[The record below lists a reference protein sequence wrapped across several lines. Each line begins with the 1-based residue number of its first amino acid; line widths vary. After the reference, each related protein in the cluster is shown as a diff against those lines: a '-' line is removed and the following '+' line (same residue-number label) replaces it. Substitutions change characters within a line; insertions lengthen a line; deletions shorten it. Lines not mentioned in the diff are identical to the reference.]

1 MRLALVCI
9 AAGTLLAARPAQAQ
23 EPVVIAAPSGE
34 VAQAFQRLRPAIVR
48 IEVQE
53 TGADAVSSVGSGF
66 FATAGGHIVTNYH
79 VVSSLVNEPDRH
91 RAMATTATDTLPLE
105 VLAVDAVNDLAV
117 VRVPAPAPGLVLEPT
132 AAPPAKGDRLLA
144 LGHPRDL
151 GLSIVEGTYNGQ
163 VERKHTPRLHFTGP
177 LNPGMSG
184 GPAVSMDGRLVG
196 VNVATMGEEV
206 AFLVPAAEVAAI
218 LARVPSEP
226 PPPDSLLAGIAAAVA
241 RHADTAVGNLFQA
254 GTRTVRLGGFVV
266 PSEPTRAF
274 QCWGGT
280 RDDADQPYEVVV
292 HQCSTD
298 ESIFLSET
306 LGAGLLSFRHD
317 LVRGNSMGLLR
328 LLTATENVFSQKAQF
343 DGTARETTRFKC
355 EASNVR
361 TAQLAFRT
369 ELCARRFT
377 RLPGLY
383 EAVLRATPFGG
394 DGERLVTTL
403 TLSGMP
409 FRLIRETAQRY
420 LETISRPATEAQ

>member
-1 MRLALVCI
+1 MRLAPVRLVAGVLLVAGP
-9 AAGTLLAARPAQAQ
+9 AAAQD
-23 EPVVIAAPSGE
+23 PVVIAAPTGE

-66 FATAGGHIVTNYH
+66 FASAGGHIVTNYH
-79 VVSSLVNEPDRH
+79 VISSLVNEPDRH
-91 RAMATTATDTLPLE
+91 RATAATVSDTLPIE

-117 VRVPAPAPGLVLEPT
+117 VRVSSPTPGLVLEPT

-184 GPAVSMDGRLVG
+184 GPAVSMDGHLVG

-218 LARVPSEP
+218 LARVPGAP
-226 PPPDSLLAGIAAAVA
+226 PPPDSLLVGIAAAVA

-280 RDDADQPYEVVV
+280 QDDADQPYEVVV

-355 EASNVR
+355 ETSNVR
-361 TAQLAFRT
+361 TAQLAFRA

-383 EAVLRATPFGG
+383 EAVFRASPFGG

-409 FRLIRETAQRY
+409 FRLIRETVQRY
-420 LETISRPATEAQ
+420 LDTISRPALEAR

>member
-1 MRLALVCI
+1 MRLAPARL
-9 AAGTLLAARPAQAQ
+9 AAGALLLAGAAAAQ

-66 FATAGGHIVTNYH
+66 FATPGGRIVTNYH
-79 VVSSLVNEPDRH
+79 VVSSLVNQPDRH
-91 RAMATTATDTLPLE
+91 RATAATATDTLAIE

-117 VRVPAPAPGLVLEPT
+117 VQVSQPAPGLVLAP
-132 AAPPAKGDRLLA
+132 AASPPAKGDRLLA

-151 GLSIVEGTYNGQ
+151 GLSIVEGTYNGL

-184 GPAVSMDGRLVG
+184 GPAVALDGQLIG

-206 AFLVPAAEVAAI
+206 AFLVPATQVAAI
-218 LARVPSEP
+218 LARAPDAPPSS
-226 PPPDSLLAGIAAAVA
+226 DSLLAGIARDVAA
-241 RHADTAVGNLFQA
+241 HAAASVGNLFQPGA
-254 GTRTVRLGGFVV
+254 RSVRLGGFTA
-266 PSEPTRAF
+266 PTEPTPTF

-280 RDDADQPYEVVV
+280 QDDDDLPYEVVV

-298 ESIFLSET
+298 ESIFLTET
-306 LGAGLLSFRHD
+306 LGAGLLSFRHE
-317 LVRGNSMGLLR
+317 LVKGNTIGLLR
-328 LLTATENVFSQKAQF
+328 LLTATENVFSQKSQF

-355 EASNVR
+355 ETSNVR
-361 TAQLAFRT
+361 TSGLAFRT
-369 ELCARRFT
+369 VLCARRFT

-383 EAVLRATPFGG
+383 EAVLRASPFGG

-403 TLSGMP
+403 TLSGMS
-409 FRLIRETAQRY
+409 FRLIRETVQRY
-420 LETISRPATEAQ
+420 LESIGRVAQEAQ